1 MSFHAVRGVPAA
13 VAFPARRRG
22 PRRARRFA
30 GASLGELM
38 PAISTG
44 ALEPALADTTAAIS
58 SKLSSASLRLAVD
71 SGIVYASRGLVETP
85 TDDDAATLDV
95 TSRVL
100 TGSAVDSARSGGT
113 TDATETPPETAASE
127 ATALATADLCATSLV
142 ARGCKP
148 IEPGVTESAEFL
160 GPRWQ
165 PPPSTAGFSM
175 WPPTQWPWWAW
186 VGAGIGAVGLLSLI
200 VRR

>member
-127 ATALATADLCATSLV
+127 ATALATAD
-142 ARGCKP
+142 KP
-148 IEPGVTESAEFL
+148 FEPGVTESAEFL